1 MARGK
6 AGGKEEKPDKQLF
19 SLRLPRRLWAELG
32 VLARLRGVP
41 LNELLVGVLQA
52 YWDAQPEKATVA
64 RLVKTSGAGFPR
76 ERGKAGEPE

>member
-1 MARGK
+1 MPKRTGVRDR
-6 AGGKEEKPDKQLF
+6 PDPQLF

-52 YWDAQPEKATVA
+52 YWDTQPEKAAVA
-64 RLVKTSGAGFPR
+64 PLVEASGTLSPR
-76 ERGKAGEPE
+76 ARDKAGKPE